1 MNPVKVFIQWLY
13 LSETCKIG
21 YFLSLTSKCLNRELY
36 DYTNRIF
43 PEIAKLRQYKTASK
57 GWRSV
62 EYFNYTQLGL
72 HCSLRV
78 AAFLLVWDP
87 TKPHVCDSV
96 RCVRNFIENP
106 NLGIWHVSTS
116 PETIVT
122 YFLRYRANFKNDPL
136 FVASFNELNAGTS
149 ASMWKNITTKRTL
162 KYCLNNFPQH
172 TKQIVNAVMESESF
186 EPEFLQVIDEYKDK
200 LYSTLQKKKALTW
213 VSRKRSLDRD
223 YVEVNDDVDVK
234 QIVNN
239 MNETTA
245 FLLKRKKNKSY

>member
-13 LSETCKIG
+13 LSKTCKVG
-21 YFLSLTSKCLNRELY
+21 SFLSLTSKCLNRELY

-43 PEIAKLRQYKTASK
+43 PEIAKLRKYKAASK
-57 GWRSV
+57 GWGSV
-62 EYFNYTQLGL
+62 EYFKYTQLGL
-72 HCSLRV
+72 HCSLRM

-87 TKPHVCDSV
+87 TKAYVTDSV
-96 RCVRNFIENP
+96 NCVRNFIENP
-106 NLGIWHVSTS
+106 NLGTWHVSTN

-122 YFLRYRANFKNDPL
+122 YFLRYRARFKDDPL
-136 FVASFNELNAGTS
+136 FVASFNELNTETLKC
-149 ASMWKNITTKRTL
+149 MWKNIPTKRTL

-172 TKQIVNAVMESESF
+172 TKQIVDGVMESESF
-186 EPEFLQVIDEYKDK
+186 EPEFLQAIDEYKDK

-245 FLLKRKKNKSY
+245 FLLRRKKNKSY